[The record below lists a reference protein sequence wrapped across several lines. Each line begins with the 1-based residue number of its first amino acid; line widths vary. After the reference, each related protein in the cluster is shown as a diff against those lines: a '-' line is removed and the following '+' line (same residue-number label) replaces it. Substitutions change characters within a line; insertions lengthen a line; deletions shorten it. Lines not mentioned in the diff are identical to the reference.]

1 MAPEAKPFIEAISP
15 GKRVRHAQFGEGVV
29 VAVPADGYARV
40 FFQSGERQVGIDSLE
55 SARGWAQRVVESV
68 KGGQSRARDAWLAWQ
83 AHALPLMDSAASL
96 TSAKID
102 LLPHQV
108 VLTHRVTTTTPRR
121 YLIADEVGLGKTI
134 ETALI
139 LREMASRG
147 ELKRALMIVP
157 AGLVNNWHRELNE
170 VFNLNFEVFGAEGDV
185 TDRKSNA
192 FAKHDRLIASI
203 DTLKR
208 KARIKKLEEAP
219 TWDLVVF
226 DEAHHLT
233 AYKSGGKV
241 KKTENYKLA
250 EVMRERSRDLLLLS
264 ATPHQGD
271 HFRFWMM
278 IQLLDSTLF

>member
-1 MAPEAKPFIEAISP
+1 
-15 GKRVRHAQFGEGVV
+15 
-29 VAVPADGYARV
+29 
-40 FFQSGERQVGIDSLE
+40 
-55 SARGWAQRVVESV
+55 
-68 KGGQSRARDAWLAWQ
+68 
-83 AHALPLMDSAASL
+83 
-96 TSAKID
+96 
-102 LLPHQV
+102 
-108 VLTHRVTTTTPRR
+108 
-121 YLIADEVGLGKTI
+121 
-134 ETALI
+134 
-139 LREMASRG
+139 
-147 ELKRALMIVP
+147 
-157 AGLVNNWHRELNE
+157 VNNWHRELNE

-219 TWDLVVF
+219 TWALVVF

-278 IQLLDSTLF
+278 IQLLDSTLFNSPEEMVEQRHRLNSVVVRRTKADACRPDGSPLFARRWVHTESFLMGERERLFYQGLNEYLQDGFALIHQSVDEHRHGLLHARAHHGLLQGGADGVDGAGAVQAHGRLCGHALDRSR